1 MQKEWNMN
9 PKLIKLFLLLLI
21 LLALLPTHIVLADTG
36 PKPTM
41 DFQFKYESTQ
51 EHPTI
56 VSGIL
61 YECQQSDCS
70 DAAPLQQ
77 LGPQGFR
84 CDSES
89 CSATAYGFAPYH
101 KIEIEFSDEQTR
113 QSNIFQTAGFD
124 SLYTVTVRTNDLL
137 VESEFSPTGFLPPVF
152 LIVITCICAVVGV
165 GLVVGLIVFLI
176 QRSKKN

>member
-1 MQKEWNMN
+1 MVS
-9 PKLIKLFLLLLI
+9 KLIKLFVLFLVLQV
-21 LLALLPTHIVLADTG
+21 LLPTQNVLADTG

-41 DFQFKYESTQ
+41 DFEFKYESTE

-84 CDSES
+84 CDSKS

-101 KIEIEFSDEQTR
+101 KLKIEFSDEETR

-124 SLYTVTVRTNDLL
+124 SKYAVTVHPADLL
-137 VESEFSPTGFLPPVF
+137 VEAQFGMGNLPRMAI
-152 LIVITCICAVVGV
+152 LVITCICALVGAI
-165 GLVVGLIVFLI
+165 LVVGLIVFLI
-176 QRSKKN
+176 RRSKKN